1 MLASELMPAAI
12 VAAAVAP
19 SFLLLWLVVIADARP
34 EPPRIVFRAV
44 LLGALSGIV
53 AGALE
58 VWLQSHLPIAHNP
71 WLAADESALL
81 IAAMPEEAVKVSV
94 IAFIAS
100 RSREFD
106 EPMDGIVYGTAVG
119 LGFAAL
125 ENLLYLISSGGGWQF
140 VAAMRGVLSVPFHGA
155 LGAIAGAYVAR
166 ARFGAMLGAHKDDR
180 WRRLR
185 LLLLA
190 WLVPVIL
197 HAAFDA
203 SLFSLGNAPEDV
215 GDSTGGAFS
224 ILLMLAVAPVVGF
237 GTIIYAVRLARRMA
251 RRQRQWLST
260 KRLPPAQWRG
270 AWAQC
275 LFSIGLSM
283 AAAALLVGGNGG
295 FRLAGLVLMLAAI
308 RTARNCARYLSTA
321 AKQPL
326 SSVAAASTDDGFA
339 PSRVWPC

>member
-12 VAAAVAP
+12 VAAAIAP
-19 SFLLLWLVVIADARP
+19 SLLLLWLVVIADARP
-34 EPPRIVFRAV
+34 EPPRIVFRAIRH
-44 LLGALSGIV
+44 GAMSGIV
-53 AGALE
+53 AGVLE

-94 IAFIAS
+94 IAFIAL
-100 RSREFD
+100 RTREFD

-125 ENLLYLISSGGGWQF
+125 ENFLYLIASGSGWQF
-140 VAAMRGVLSVPFHGA
+140 VAVMRGVLSVPFHGA

-166 ARFGAMLGAHKDDR
+166 ARFGAMLGAHKHDY
-180 WRRLR
+180 WRRPR

-190 WLVPVIL
+190 WLIPVIL
-197 HAAFDA
+197 HAAFDG
-203 SLFSLGNAPEDV
+203 SLFSLRDAPEDV
-215 GDSTGGAFS
+215 ADSAGGAAS
-224 ILLMLAVAPVVGF
+224 MLLMLAVAPIVGF
-237 GTIIYAVRLARRMA
+237 GAIIYAVLLARRVA
-251 RRQRQWLST
+251 HRQRQWVST

-270 AWAQC
+270 TWAEC

-295 FRLAGLVLMLAAI
+295 FRFAGLVLMVAAV
-308 RTARNCARYLSTA
+308 RTARNCAKYLSTA
-321 AKQPL
+321 AKQPAT
-326 SSVAAASTDDGFA
+326 SVAAAS
-339 PSRVWPC
+339 S